1 LRIRC
6 IETGETQDFDDRSTM
21 RGIEKNK
28 KMASFL
34 ISFYLS
40 AICTLLIIKLG
51 KKHFATLD
59 SDLASVQKVHLE
71 AVPRIGGIG
80 IFIAVL
86 MTGGYT
92 MWREPMIGKWIAL
105 LMLCSSVAFG
115 GGIVEDITKNVSAT
129 RRLLLTM
136 LAALFG
142 FFLLDARIE
151 HIDWI
156 GSLWRL
162 NPIWIGLPLTVLAV
176 AGIANAVNIID
187 GFNGLAS
194 AVSICML
201 LSLGYVALQVGD
213 MFVLVAALMVAGA
226 TAGFFVFNYP
236 AGLIFLGDGG
246 AYFLGFMLGELSI
259 LLVMRNPQVSTWY
272 AALLLIYPVFETLF
286 SVYRRLFLRGHSPSM
301 PDGIHLH
308 SLIFRRIVHWTV
320 GRRDARALMHRNA
333 LTSPYL
339 WLISLMAVI
348 PATLLWRHTWA
359 LISFCALFVSSYIW
373 LYARIVRFR
382 APRWMIFGKRK

>member
-1 LRIRC
+1 
-6 IETGETQDFDDRSTM
+6 
-21 RGIEKNK
+21 
-28 KMASFL
+28 MASFL

-40 AICTLLIIKLG
+40 ALCTLLIIKLG
-51 KKHFATLD
+51 KRHSSMLD

-80 IFIAVL
+80 IFAAVML
-86 MTGGYT
+86 TGAYT
-92 MWREPMIGKWIAL
+92 MWRAPTIGKWIAL
-105 LMLCSSVAFG
+105 LMLCSSVAFA
-115 GGIVEDITKNVSAT
+115 GGIVEDITKNVSPL

-136 LAALFG
+136 IAAGLG

-156 GSLWRL
+156 DSIWHLDPL
-162 NPIWIGLPLTVLAV
+162 WIGLPLTILAV

-194 AVSICML
+194 VVSICML

-286 SVYRRLFLRGHSPSM
+286 SVYRRLFLRGHSPGM

-308 SLIFRRIVHWTV
+308 SLIFRRVVHWAV

-359 LISFCALFVSSYIW
+359 LISFCVLFVASYVW